1 MLTSAQIRSR
11 VAELRSQRAEASAAQ
26 EPSSSEESAGQRA
39 EATAA
44 PQPSVPTTAALR
56 RRLARDAWYSNSAR
70 GAREALSLMTDRAEA
85 TAAPLPS
92 FSLRDLDGMLR
103 DSLEPRLPQT
113 LLPSPREMRLAEE
126 PTDPPGWPPS
136 RQRALFRGNRDRQ
149 TRQRAH
155 ARLQRDV
162 VEAEMAYASW
172 AATRSWLGR
181 SAELLAEERRARAGP
196 REEASSLAELLQQA
210 VAAEF
215 LQQPPP
221 RPSRRERS
229 AAYAE
234 LLQQAVAAE
243 LCDFLTRRPDFWE
256 PDEPTRLAL
265 VLNRWARRSP
275 PARLG

>member
-1 MLTSAQIRSR
+1 
-11 VAELRSQRAEASAAQ
+11 
-26 EPSSSEESAGQRA
+26 
-39 EATAA
+39 
-44 PQPSVPTTAALR
+44 
-56 RRLARDAWYSNSAR
+56 
-70 GAREALSLMTDRAEA
+70 MTDGAEA

-181 SAELLAEERRARAGP
+181 SAAPPP

>member
-1 MLTSAQIRSR
+1 
-11 VAELRSQRAEASAAQ
+11 
-26 EPSSSEESAGQRA
+26 
-39 EATAA
+39 
-44 PQPSVPTTAALR
+44 
-56 RRLARDAWYSNSAR
+56 
-70 GAREALSLMTDRAEA
+70 MTDRAEA

-136 RQRALFRGNRDRQ
+136 RQEALFRGNRDRQ

-155 ARLQRDV
+155 ARLRYDV
-162 VEAEMAYASW
+162 VAAEMAYASW
-172 AATRSWLGR
+172 AARRSWLGR
-181 SAELLAEERRARAGP
+181 SAAAWRPAPP

-243 LCDFLTRRPDFWE
+243 LCDFLTRRPDVWE
-256 PDEPTRLAL
+256 PDEPARLAL
-265 VLNRWARRSP
+265 VVNRWARRT
-275 PARLG
+275 PARLQPRLG